1 MEILTL
7 INESIKSGSA
17 LCFEYLFRKFLVV
30 DKVND
35 YNENVRKI
43 IEKCLFIGDIIL
55 FLYLYFLKDF

>member
-1 MEILTL
+1 MEILKL

-43 IEKCLFIGDIIL
+43 IEKCLFIGDLIL
-55 FLYLYFLKDF
+55 FLYLDFLKDF